1 MKKVAI
7 LQSNYIPW
15 KGYFDIIN
23 MVDEFI
29 IYDCVQY
36 TKNDWRNRNMI
47 KTSNGLMWLS
57 VPCYV
62 KSLHQNINQ
71 TKISDALWAKKHL
84 KTLTQNYSKAKYFK
98 EYMPFF
104 EDLYNKV
111 ADETLLSSVNL
122 VFIKAINELLGIK
135 TKISKCEDFN
145 LIDGQTKRLLK
156 LCQDSGA
163 TTYVS
168 GPSAKN
174 YLDES
179 MFNSANIAVE
189 WVSYDGYKP
198 YNQLYGE
205 FTHTVSI
212 VDLIFNEGRQSTTF
226 MKSFG
231 EKNDTF

>member
-47 KTSNGLMWLS
+47 KTSSGLAWLS
-57 VPCYV
+57 IPCYV

-71 TKISDALWAKKHL
+71 TEISDALWAKKHL
-84 KTLTQNYSKAKYFK
+84 KTLKQNYSKAQFFK

-104 EDLYNKV
+104 EDLYSKV
-111 ADETLLSSVNL
+111 ANEPLLSDVNL
-122 VFIKAINELLGIK
+122 IFIKAINELLGIK
-135 TKISKCEDFN
+135 TKISKCEDFD
-145 LIDGQTKRLLK
+145 LIEGQTKRLLK
-156 LCQDSGA
+156 LCQDVGA
-163 TTYVS
+163 TAYLS

-179 MFNSANIAVE
+179 MFNSVNIDVE
-189 WVSYDGYKP
+189 WVSYGGYKP
-198 YNQLYGE
+198 YNQLFGE

-212 VDLIFNEGRQSTTF
+212 VDLIFNEGSNATAF

-231 EKNDTF
+231 E